1 MSQQPP
7 TTHIY
12 ITCVLGTYDISFLPK
27 NDYHNSN
34 VQVPEEPIYMVMV
47 YNVYDVSP
55 KLICITIAIL
65 HCIIDMRLGA
75 FHCQNNG
82 NFFLEIFFSLK

>member
-1 MSQQPP
+1 MTCCKGLALGMRATMSQQPP

-27 NDYHNSN
+27 NDDDNSN
-34 VQVPEEPIYMVMV
+34 VQVPEETIYLVMV

-55 KLICITIAIL
+55 
-65 HCIIDMRLGA
+65 
-75 FHCQNNG
+75 
-82 NFFLEIFFSLK
+82 